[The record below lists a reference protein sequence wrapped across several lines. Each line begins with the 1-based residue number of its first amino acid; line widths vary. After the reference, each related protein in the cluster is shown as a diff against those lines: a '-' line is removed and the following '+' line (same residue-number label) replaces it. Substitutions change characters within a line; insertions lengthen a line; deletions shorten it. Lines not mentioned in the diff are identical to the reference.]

1 MRLKILY
8 IGCFSTKSDEGLSQI
23 SKQYYSH
30 FNNSHEVRYLNTFE
44 VIKPSSIKNILKFRP
59 DIIHYLTGPTIRSF
73 IITGILKLLLRK
85 KPKTILSATRPFL
98 KGEEKNLIK
107 FFKPDIILT
116 QASKWEII
124 FNKNNIQT
132 FFIPNFIDINKF
144 KQINTPKKELR
155 KKYNLPPDKK
165 ILLHVGHIKENRKLD
180 FFIKLQNIID
190 MNKYHIVIIG
200 GALSEGN
207 SQLSNSLRK
216 SGECILIKDYLENI
230 EEIYNACDYY
240 VFPVNNLQRGYY
252 PKKYHEI
259 GVIDMPMSILEALA
273 CRLPV
278 ITTSIDALHNLIK
291 DISNPPI
298 SFFDIDNEE
307 SFFDA
312 LSHME
317 KQKKFDFL
325 SFIDRVE
332 KNKVCKGIDDIYR
345 KLVGIL

>member
-8 IGCFSTKSDEGLSQI
+8 IGTFGDRSDEGLSQI

-30 FNNSHEVRYLNTFE
+30 FNNNHDVKCINTFE
-44 VIKPSSIKNILKFRP
+44 AINPSSLKKTIEFRP

-73 IITGILKLLLRK
+73 VITSILKSLLRK
-85 KPKTILSATRPFL
+85 TPKTILSATRPFL
-98 KGEEKNLIK
+98 KDKEKNLTK
-107 FFKPDIILT
+107 FFKPNIIFS

-144 KQINTPKKELR
+144 KQINTSKKELR
-155 KKYNLPPDKK
+155 IKYNLPSDKK
-165 ILLHVGHIKENRKLD
+165 ILLHVGHIKENRKLN
-180 FFIKLQNIID
+180 FFIRLQNTID

-200 GALSEGN
+200 GALTESN
-207 SQLSNSLRK
+207 SQLPNLLK
-216 SGECILIKDYLENI
+216 KTGKCILIKDYLENI

-240 VFPVNNLQRGYY
+240 VFPVNNLQKEYY
-252 PKKYHEI
+252 AKKYDEI
-259 GVIDMPMSILEALA
+259 GAIDMPLSILEAMA

-291 DISNPPI
+291 DINNPAI
-298 SFFDIDNEE
+298 SFFDIDNKE
-307 SFFDA
+307 SFLDA
-312 LSHME
+312 LSYVE

-325 SFIDRVE
+325 SFIDLVD
-332 KNKVCKGIDDIYR
+332 KSKVCERIDDIYR
-345 KLVGIL
+345 KLVGI